1 MGRAYRAASD
11 LIRLAIV
18 VLIIR
23 GVAIALHGHYVG
35 KHGAWSVVLICVEEE
50 TESLELVC
58 VAEDVAWL
66 RALFGEPHCEAIPV
80 EVALAVDLELE

>member
-1 MGRAYRAASD
+1 
-11 LIRLAIV
+11 
-18 VLIIR
+18 
-23 GVAIALHGHYVG
+23 VAIALHRHYVG
-35 KHGAWSVVLICVEEE
+35 KHGAWSVVLIRVEEE

-66 RALFGEPHCEAIPV
+66 RALLSEPHCKAIAV

>member
-1 MGRAYRAASD
+1 
-11 LIRLAIV
+11 
-18 VLIIR
+18 
-23 GVAIALHGHYVG
+23 
-35 KHGAWSVVLICVEEE
+35 
-50 TESLELVC
+50 